1 MKGCSGVAD
10 EDGKLPSLA
19 DTIAAVH
26 RELSLAQ
33 AAGQGQRARFR
44 AGPVELDFEIAV
56 TRTGGGQAGV
66 QLWVLPLDGKGDL
79 AHATTQRIK
88 IALQPLDPGALG
100 GGQAPGGG
108 RGTAAL
114 APVTPPGSVLPDRP
128 VRAEGLEIHE
138 VDDGLLVYQAQ
149 PECVH
154 HLNNTAAVVF
164 ELCDGEN
171 TVPEISEQ
179 LALAFGLDRMA
190 GGMAEKC
197 VADLRDKGVVG

>member
-1 MKGCSGVAD
+1 VAD
-10 EDGKLPSLA
+10 EDGELPSLA

-33 AAGQGQRARFR
+33 AAGQGQLAWFR
-44 AGPVELDFEIAV
+44 AGPVELDFEVAV
-56 TRTGGGQAGV
+56 TRVGGGPGGV
-66 QLWVLPLDGKGDL
+66 RLWVLPLDGKGDR

-88 IALQPLDPGALG
+88 IALQPLDPE
-100 GGQAPGGG
+100 
-108 RGTAAL
+108 T
-114 APVTPPGSVLPDRP
+114 GSVLPDRP
-128 VRAEGLEIHE
+128 VRAQGLEIHE

-164 ELCDGEN
+164 ELCDGRN

-179 LALAFGLDRMA
+179 LALVFGLDRTP
-190 GGMAEKC
+190 GGTAEKC
-197 VADLRDKGVVG
+197 IADFRDKGVIV